1 MFFINIIVV
10 FHIVVTKKVTTV
22 KVCIKLQKSV
32 IVNHYS
38 VMSLFY
44 RPRNRA
50 LIIRGNISIWFD
62 YLTQW
67 YAHPQEKMDQI
78 KLSPIQ
84 LYNTA

>member
-1 MFFINIIVV
+1 MIFY
-10 FHIVVTKKVTTV
+10 IVVTKKVTTV
-22 KVCIKLQKSV
+22 KTCIKLQKSV

>member
-1 MFFINIIVV
+1 
-10 FHIVVTKKVTTV
+10 
-22 KVCIKLQKSV
+22 
-32 IVNHYS
+32 
-38 VMSLFY
+38 MSLFY

-67 YAHPQEKMDQI
+67 YVHPQEKMDQI